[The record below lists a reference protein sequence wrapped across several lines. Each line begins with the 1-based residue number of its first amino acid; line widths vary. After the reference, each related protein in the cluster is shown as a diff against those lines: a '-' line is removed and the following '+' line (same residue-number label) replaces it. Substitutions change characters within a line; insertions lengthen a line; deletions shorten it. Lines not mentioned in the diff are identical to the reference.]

1 MKLIPFAYNFVIAA
15 FFASFSLEKTRESSI
30 MFTGTT
36 PCSNV
41 NRPIHK
47 ITPEADCPMEECKC
61 VMVEWKLI
69 LFQNP
74 VSSQPTHYELSAV
87 NRFIVKESNMY
98 SQPGTISEREGK
110 WTIIRGT
117 KSNPEAVVYR
127 LNPDSPGISLDFI
140 KLSDK
145 LIHVLD
151 HNGRLMI
158 GNEFWSYTLTRTGN

>member
-1 MKLIPFAYNFVIAA
+1 MKLIPFAYIFVIATC
-15 FFASFSLEKTRESSI
+15 FASLSLEKTSESSI
-30 MFTGTT
+30 IFTGTT

-41 NRPIHK
+41 IRPIHK
-47 ITPEADCPMEECKC
+47 ITPEADCPSEECKC

-74 VSSQPTHYELSAV
+74 VSSQPTRYQLSGV

-98 SQPGTISEREGK
+98 SQPGTKSEREGK

-127 LNPDSPGISLDFI
+127 LNPDNPGISLDFI

-151 HNGRLMI
+151 QDGRLMI